1 MLQKAILIGKE
12 ETFRS
17 LGIETS
23 REIELEKLIASL
35 RRQFEQEYH
44 DTEDTGQEILE
55 GLEAVRDDKVDR
67 RDWRKVLNE
76 KSSG

>member
-17 LGIETS
+17 LGIES
-23 REIELEKLIASL
+23 NREIELEKLIASL
-35 RRQFEQEYH
+35 RRQLEQEYY

-55 GLEAVRDDKVDR
+55 GLEAVKDDKIDR

-76 KSSG
+76 I